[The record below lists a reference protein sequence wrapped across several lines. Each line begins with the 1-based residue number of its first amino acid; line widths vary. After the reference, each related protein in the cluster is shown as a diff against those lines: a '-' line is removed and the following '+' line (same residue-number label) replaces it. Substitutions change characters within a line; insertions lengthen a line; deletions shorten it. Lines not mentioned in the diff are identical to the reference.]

1 MDVPWTVHCDWLKTI
16 HLHEAEPLEQEA
28 ALEASVL
35 TRTSQPGPS
44 AEAVLVLP
52 WVS

>member
-1 MDVPWTVHCDWLKTI
+1 MYVPWDVHCDWLKTI
-16 HLHEAEPLEQEA
+16 HSDEAEPLEQEA

-35 TRTSQPGPS
+35 TRTWQLDLSV
-44 AEAVLVLP
+44 EAALVLP